1 MEPYI
6 RSDQYNFIKNQTQT
20 LVNGH
25 LSVNDRAV
33 LNALK
38 SLSIEKVLNLF
49 PNITDEQKQLLQPII
64 EVKDKNDAEQFLSKV
79 KSYVIPFKV
88 ITEQSIK
95 KIFPKAKK
103 LKLPNL
109 DDLDLT
115 ELSYLGW
122 DDIATNKK
130 FIITYQN
137 NKAVGLQGSFQS
149 IYKKGICTI
158 CNKHEELG
166 LFLTEKK
173 GTVQGTYTK
182 RGNYIC
188 QDSQKCNHN
197 ITTLD
202 KLNEFISL
210 VNK

>member
-38 SLSIEKVLNLF
+38 SLSIEKILNLF
-49 PNITDEQKQLLQPII
+49 PDITDEQKQLFQPII

-79 KSYVIPFKV
+79 KTYVIPFKV

-109 DDLDLT
+109 DNLDLT

-130 FIITYQN
+130 FIITFQN
-137 NKAVGLQGSFQS
+137 NKAVGLHGSFQS
-149 IYKKGICTI
+149 IHKKGICTI